1 MSELKDKTAKG
12 LLWGGLGN
20 GAMQVIGLLL
30 GLVMLNILSPA
41 DYGKIAV
48 LLIYSNIATS
58 LQDSGLTAALI
69 NKKEPT
75 HEEYNS
81 VFWFNILVSSL
92 LYLLLW
98 FAAPYIA
105 EFNHDASLT
114 PLARFLF
121 CGFVINSFG
130 TVQRAYLNGHLKV
143 KQVNLIALFSVIMS
157 NGIGVVLALMGY
169 AAVSMFLGKKRIE
182 KNGY

>member
-1 MSELKDKTAKG
+1 MDELKDKTAKG

-92 LYLLLW
+92 LYLLLV
-98 FAAPYIA
+98 
-105 EFNHDASLT
+105 
-114 PLARFLF
+114 
-121 CGFVINSFG
+121 CGALHRRLQPRCEPHAIGAVPVLRLRHQLVRHG
-130 TVQRAYLNGHLKV
+130 TAGISQRPSEGEAGQSHCTLL
-143 KQVNLIALFSVIMS
+143 
-157 NGIGVVLALMGY
+157 GY
-169 AAVSMFLGKKRIE
+169 HV
-182 KNGY
+182 